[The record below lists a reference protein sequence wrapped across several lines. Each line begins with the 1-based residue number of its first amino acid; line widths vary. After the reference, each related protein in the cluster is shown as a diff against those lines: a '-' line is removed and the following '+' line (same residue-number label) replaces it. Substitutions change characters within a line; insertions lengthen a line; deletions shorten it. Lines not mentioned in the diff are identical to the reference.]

1 MSEKQGQSYLGN
13 NSGDTRVDPSTLLC
27 HTKGCIRMGKG
38 YYYNNQRTKRKT
50 WENWA
55 FCSVCMNT
63 LREKSRMSSRQSYQK
78 KKDQEAI
85 NKAKTLI
92 VLKSAQHQ
100 SQMIVEKTT
109 EDQPGEESQ
118 GAKSVD
124 SDDVTS
130 DIETKVIEDE
140 TTLVVKKAKEANV
153 LIEYIDLN
161 SSRNK
166 FLQADKFGMGVFSK
180 AYSYQIL
187 AATQRLT
194 QKLNQNNTSFIGSP
208 RKMNT
213 ASTKKCRYV
222 SWITGVDGDLKTVL
236 KKALGVTTNTM
247 NDMNIHCL
255 TSLFDYLIKSYVKNP
270 ECYEI
275 KFGILRTVNDGRQVR
290 IL

>member
-1 MSEKQGQSYLGN
+1 
-13 NSGDTRVDPSTLLC
+13 
-27 HTKGCIRMGKG
+27 
-38 YYYNNQRTKRKT
+38 
-50 WENWA
+50 
-55 FCSVCMNT
+55 MNT

-78 KKDQEAI
+78 KKDHEAI

-92 VLKSAQHQ
+92 VLKSA
-100 SQMIVEKTT
+100 
-109 EDQPGEESQ
+109 EESQ
-118 GAKSVD
+118 SAKSVD

-161 SSRNK
+161 TRKNK

-208 RKMNT
+208 KKMNT

-247 NDMNIHCL
+247 NDMNVHCL
-255 TSLFDYLIKSYVKNP
+255 TSLFDHMIKSYVKNP
-270 ECYEI
+270 ECYET